1 MSIYI
6 RQHDNEDEY
15 YADKQ
20 LGMTIDS
27 SSSSWFVMM
36 RQTLRLLFLI
46 PRRLVVYQNEKKKLV
61 GDYKSRGKQANWTYL
76 QNHLHNQPQI

>member
-1 MSIYI
+1 MGFSSSAVRAAAGRYISIYI

-27 SSSSWFVMM
+27 SSSWFVML
-36 RQTLRLLFLI
+36 RPTFQTFISNL
-46 PRRLVVYQNEKKKLV
+46 PRRLVVYQNGEKTGWRL
-61 GDYKSRGKQANWTYL
+61 
-76 QNHLHNQPQI
+76 